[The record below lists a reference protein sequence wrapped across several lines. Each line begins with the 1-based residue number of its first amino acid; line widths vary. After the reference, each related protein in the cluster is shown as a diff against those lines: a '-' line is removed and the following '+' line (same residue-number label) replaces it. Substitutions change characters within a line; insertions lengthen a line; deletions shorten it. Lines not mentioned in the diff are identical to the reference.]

1 MGEEGEE
8 GEERGRRDRD
18 GGRGGGGGGESGEL
32 GCSKRE
38 GREEMGQKLV
48 AFKDD
53 SLCSP
58 PSLLPPQQLEHK
70 LETEMF
76 VEEITGENIGPT

>member
-1 MGEEGEE
+1 
-8 GEERGRRDRD
+8 
-18 GGRGGGGGGESGEL
+18 
-32 GCSKRE
+32 
-38 GREEMGQKLV
+38 MGQKLV

-70 LETEMF
+70 LETEVF
-76 VEEITGENIGPT
+76 VEDITGENIGPT